1 MVESGAMPD
10 SDRII
15 PPITEE
21 LRPFFE
27 GARNRQLVVQ
37 KCERCAKV
45 RFPPAPI
52 CPECLSHDLR
62 WTAVSG
68 RGRVFSYSVMHRAY
82 HPAFANKVPY
92 ALVVIELE
100 EGGKIN
106 SNVVGIEPHRLRCG
120 MAVEVTFEQ
129 VSDEVVLPKFKP
141 VAV

>member
-1 MVESGAMPD
+1 MPD

-21 LRPFFE
+21 LRPFFD
-27 GARNRQLVVQ
+27 GARNHQLVVQ
-37 KCERCAKV
+37 KCGRCGRL
-45 RFPPAPI
+45 RFPPASI
-52 CPECLSHDLR
+52 CSECLSHDLH

-68 RGRVFSYSVMHRAY
+68 RGTVFSYSVMHRAY
-82 HPAFANKVPY
+82 HPAFADKVPY

-129 VSDEVVLPKFKP
+129 VGDEVVLPKFKP